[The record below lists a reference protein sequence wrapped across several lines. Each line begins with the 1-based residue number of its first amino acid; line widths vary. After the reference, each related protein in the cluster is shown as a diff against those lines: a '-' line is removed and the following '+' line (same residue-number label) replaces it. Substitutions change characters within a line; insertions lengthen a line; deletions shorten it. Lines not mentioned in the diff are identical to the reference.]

1 MANAPGLSTTS
12 HTRTLRVLVA
22 EDESD
27 AATALAE
34 LLRREGYEAIVAR
47 DGLQA
52 LDLAQ
57 NQPPDV
63 ALLDLGLPGMDGYQ
77 LAERL
82 HGQRG
87 ERRPLLVAITGR
99 GAALDRACSA
109 AAGIDLHLVKPIEP
123 DQLLGLLR
131 RFRKTIRP

>member
-1 MANAPGLSTTS
+1 MATASGLPTNPR
-12 HTRTLRVLVA
+12 RTLRVLVA
-22 EDESD
+22 EDE
-27 AATALAE
+27 AAAAMALAD
-34 LLRREGYEAIVAR
+34 LLQREGYEAMVAS

-52 LDLAQ
+52 LDMAKSR
-57 NQPPDV
+57 PPDV
-63 ALLDLGLPGMDGYQ
+63 ALLDLGLPGMDGYR

-82 HGQRG
+82 HGQDG
-87 ERRPLLVAITGR
+87 ERRPLLVAVTGR

-131 RFRKTIRP
+131 RFRATIRP